1 MAYASLTVLSHHY
14 LQRDLRLFIH
24 LISCIFL
31 EIIANGLPVNKS
43 ALPLNLSTELPSVMT
58 KLIKFPT

>member
-31 EIIANGLPVNKS
+31 EVIANGLPVNKS
-43 ALPLNLSTELPSVMT
+43 ALNLSTELPSVMT